1 MLLCLI
7 DSMENQ
13 DVATVDFPGQ
23 FMQAYLDDKVMHLR
37 LYSKVDKLV
46 ISIDPNGWAILVLVE
61 GRSNNISQIR
71 NALIIWDFEAWKL
84 KKLLDTLCGVF

>member
-46 ISIDPNGWAILVLVE
+46 ISIDPNG
-61 GRSNNISQIR
+61 
-71 NALIIWDFEAWKL
+71 
-84 KKLLDTLCGVF
+84 